1 VADLSRRGRVCG
13 HAAEKQ
19 EEEWG
24 ARVGA
29 SAGTSPGKGK
39 GGASALG
46 RTVAPLGRRRQ
57 TVGEGAARA
66 PSRVGAP
73 CYWRG
78 RGEGRGRRGGACAW
92 GRGHR
97 GGAVGRGRE

>member
-1 VADLSRRGRVCG
+1 MADLSRRGRVCG

-46 RTVAPLGRRRQ
+46 KTVAP
-57 TVGEGAARA
+57 
-66 PSRVGAP
+66 
-73 CYWRG
+73 
-78 RGEGRGRRGGACAW
+78 RGGAPVMA
-92 GRGHR
+92 GYGPRHTSAGPR
-97 GGAVGRGRE
+97 KIGKQKFSRLSFMSRV